1 MTLIIQ
7 RESERLAMIGRKK
20 SYYIMNIVET
30 LHKKWYITH
39 RIDKE

>member
-7 RESERLAMIGRKK
+7 GGSEHFAVVVRKK